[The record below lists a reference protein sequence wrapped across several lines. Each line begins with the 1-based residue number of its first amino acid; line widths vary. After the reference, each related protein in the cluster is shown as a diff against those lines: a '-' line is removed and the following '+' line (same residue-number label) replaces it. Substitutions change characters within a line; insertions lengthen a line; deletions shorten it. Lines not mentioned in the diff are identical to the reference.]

1 MNKYLKILLVI
12 FVCVFFFFTTNCF
25 AVNIDM
31 NLSSNLVDSNTTST
45 SNDIVSEENTT
56 NDNNSV
62 SNTDLNTESNSN
74 TVSNSEDTASNR
86 ISGTADALQ
95 SLPEAEL
102 GLTNI
107 LNILLIA
114 VGVVLILLS
123 IAIFIKLSH

>member
-12 FVCVFFFFTTNCF
+12 FVCVFFFFTMNCF

-31 NLSSNLVDSNTTST
+31 NLSSNLVDSNTTNT
-45 SNDIVSEENTT
+45 SNDIASEENTT

>member
-25 AVNIDM
+25 AVNIEM

-45 SNDIVSEENTT
+45 SNDIVSEENAT

-74 TVSNSEDTASNR
+74 TADITSNR

>member
-31 NLSSNLVDSNTTST
+31 NLSSNLVDSNTTNT

-74 TVSNSEDTASNR
+74 TADITSNR
-86 ISGTADALQ
+86 FSGTADALQ

>member
-31 NLSSNLVDSNTTST
+31 NLSSNLVNANTTNT

-62 SNTDLNTESNSN
+62 SNTDLNTGSNSN
-74 TVSNSEDTASNR
+74 TADITSNR

>member
-31 NLSSNLVDSNTTST
+31 NLSSNLVDSNTTNT

-74 TVSNSEDTASNR
+74 TADITSNR

>member
-1 MNKYLKILLVI
+1 
-12 FVCVFFFFTTNCF
+12 
-25 AVNIDM
+25 M
-31 NLSSNLVDSNTTST
+31 NLSSNLVDSNTTNT

-74 TVSNSEDTASNR
+74 TADITSNR